1 MATISMKC
9 PLCEFKTDVLEP
21 GPAGIQLQIHG
32 YSHMTPTTSTSTA
45 TTTAPPPP
53 SREPK
58 LGRPRV
64 KLNSTNEQ
72 WNAFVRRWETY
83 KVGSHI
89 TAANEAMQLLECTDD
104 CLGDIVLRAQ
114 PDFAS
119 LSIKNAL
126 SLLKSIAVVPVA
138 LGVIRSELMSMSQDP
153 DEPFRTF
160 AAKVQGKA
168 ETCEFRTKY
177 SATCPEE
184 DCGHKFEGST
194 YYTEEQIRDV
204 LLQGISDVDIRR
216 EALSVKGIQEQTV
229 ADIVA
234 FVETR
239 ETARNA
245 NPAQMVNGMSS
256 YKKNNSKT
264 NTSHKRSKSPSPAE
278 KNSNS
283 TMPRMWYNVPPLY

>member
-1 MATISMKC
+1 M
-9 PLCEFKTDVLEP
+9 
-21 GPAGIQLQIHG
+21 
-32 YSHMTPTTSTSTA
+32 
-45 TTTAPPPP
+45 
-53 SREPK
+53 
-58 LGRPRV
+58 

-168 ETCEFRTKY
+168 
-177 SATCPEE
+177 
-184 DCGHKFEGST
+184 
-194 YYTEEQIRDV
+194 
-204 LLQGISDVDIRR
+204 
-216 EALSVKGIQEQTV
+216 VK
-229 ADIVA
+229 
-234 FVETR
+234 
-239 ETARNA
+239 
-245 NPAQMVNGMSS
+245 
-256 YKKNNSKT
+256 
-264 NTSHKRSKSPSPAE
+264 
-278 KNSNS
+278 
-283 TMPRMWYNVPPLY
+283 L